1 MKGLTEFIY
10 EKLDPQI
17 LKKISTQRLNS
28 KKLELLAIKKGLGS
42 IDTDELAAIVDTVY
56 GALVNYKTSD
66 DMKAAL
72 NDGKIEGWSKIHD
85 PIIKANSNKSVNVD
99 MIIDVIGN
107 IAGGMKLDAAITD
120 TAKKL

>member
-17 LKKISTQRLNS
+17 LKKISAQRLNS

-42 IDTDELAAIVDTVY
+42 TDTDELAAIVDTVY

-72 NDGKIEGWSKIHD
+72 DDDKIEGWSKIHD

-99 MIIDVIGN
+99 MIIDVIGK

>member
-17 LKKISTQRLNS
+17 LKKISAQRLNS

-72 NDGKIEGWSKIHD
+72 DDDKIEGWSKIHD

>member
-1 MKGLTEFIY
+1 M
-10 EKLDPQI
+10 
-17 LKKISTQRLNS
+17 KKISAQRLNS

-56 GALVNYKTSD
+56 GTLVNYKTSD

-72 NDGKIEGWSKIHD
+72 DDGKIEGWSKIHD

-107 IAGGMKLDAAITD
+107 IAAAITD

>member
-17 LKKISTQRLNS
+17 LKKISAQRLNS
-28 KKLELLAIKKGLGS
+28 KKLDLLVIKKGLGS

-72 NDGKIEGWSKIHD
+72 DDGKIEGWSKIHD

-99 MIIDVIGN
+99 MIIDVIGK

>member
-17 LKKISTQRLNS
+17 LKKISAQRLNS

-42 IDTDELAAIVDTVY
+42 IDMDELAAIVDTVY

-72 NDGKIEGWSKIHD
+72 DDGKIEGWSKIHD

-99 MIIDVIGN
+99 MIIDVIAK

-120 TAKKL
+120 IAKKL

>member
-17 LKKISTQRLNS
+17 LKKISAQRLNS

-42 IDTDELAAIVDTVY
+42 IDTDELVAIVDTVY

-72 NDGKIEGWSKIHD
+72 DDGKIEGWSKIHD

-99 MIIDVIGN
+99 MIIDVIAK

>member
-17 LKKISTQRLNS
+17 LKKISAQRLNS
-28 KKLELLAIKKGLGS
+28 KKLELLAVKKGFGS
-42 IDTDELAAIVDTVY
+42 IAMDELAAIVDTVY

-72 NDGKIEGWSKIHD
+72 DDGKIEGWSKIHD

-99 MIIDVIGN
+99 MIIDVIAK

>member
-17 LKKISTQRLNS
+17 LKKISAQRLNS

-72 NDGKIEGWSKIHD
+72 DDAKIEGWSKIHD
-85 PIIKANSNKSVNVD
+85 PIIKANSNKSANVD
-99 MIIDVIGN
+99 MIIDVIAK

>member
-10 EKLDPQI
+10 EKLDLQI
-17 LKKISTQRLNS
+17 LKKISAQRLNS

-72 NDGKIEGWSKIHD
+72 DDDKIEGWSKIHD

>member
-1 MKGLTEFIY
+1 MKGLTEYIY

-28 KKLELLAIKKGLGS
+28 KKLELLSIKKGLGS

-72 NDGKIEGWSKIHD
+72 DDGKIEGWSKIYD
-85 PIIKANSNKSVNVD
+85 PIIKANNNKSVSVD
-99 MIIDVIGN
+99 MIIDVIGK

-120 TAKKL
+120 AAKKL

>member
-17 LKKISTQRLNS
+17 LKKISAQRLNS

-72 NDGKIEGWSKIHD
+72 DDGKVEGWQKIHD
-85 PIIKANSNKSVNVD
+85 PIVKANSNKPVSVD
-99 MIIDVIGN
+99 MIVDVIGR

>member
-17 LKKISTQRLNS
+17 LKKISAQRLNS
-28 KKLELLAIKKGLGS
+28 KKLELLAVKKGLGS
-42 IDTDELAAIVDTVY
+42 IDMDELAAIVDTVY

-72 NDGKIEGWSKIHD
+72 DDGKIEGWSKIHD

-99 MIIDVIGN
+99 MIIDVIAK

>member
-10 EKLDPQI
+10 EKLDQQI
-17 LKKISTQRLNS
+17 LKKISAQRLNS

-72 NDGKIEGWSKIHD
+72 DDGKIEGWSKIHD

-99 MIIDVIGN
+99 MIIDVIAK
-107 IAGGMKLDAAITD
+107 IAGGMKLDAAIAD

>member
-17 LKKISTQRLNS
+17 LKKISAQRLNS

-72 NDGKIEGWSKIHD
+72 DDGKIEGWSKIHD

-99 MIIDVIGN
+99 MIIDVIAK
-107 IAGGMKLDAAITD
+107 IAGGMKLDAAIAD

>member
-17 LKKISTQRLNS
+17 LKKISAQRLNS

-72 NDGKIEGWSKIHD
+72 DDGKIEGWSKIHD

-99 MIIDVIGN
+99 MIIDVIAK
-107 IAGGMKLDAAITD
+107 IASGMKLDAVITD

>member
-72 NDGKIEGWSKIHD
+72 DDGKIEGWSKIHD
-85 PIIKANSNKSVNVD
+85 PIIKANSNKSVSVD

-107 IAGGMKLDAAITD
+107 IAGGMKLDVAITD

>member
-17 LKKISTQRLNS
+17 LKKISAQRLNS
-28 KKLELLAIKKGLGS
+28 KKLELLAIKKGLRS

-72 NDGKIEGWSKIHD
+72 DDGKIEGWSKIHD

>member
-17 LKKISTQRLNS
+17 LKKISAQRLNS

-72 NDGKIEGWSKIHD
+72 DDGKIEGWSKIHD

-99 MIIDVIGN
+99 MIIDVIAK